1 MPSCSSAMAP
11 AATNSRRQGPS
22 QINKQTYLFATKRR
36 NISATIRQ
44 CSYICFSFRG
54 NNITSGTHSSS
65 PQYTNY
71 KQQHQYFSSI
81 RRDHACAYEQVSKRR
96 LLLHIA
102 RPPGWREGSQSPSRC
117 QPRPKLTSV
126 KTKTKKGNHKEE
138 EAGGGECFFSF
149 SENKTR
155 KTPKHRKLDPQTDRE
170 ARRKTKKKRKRRENC
185 DKSGY

>member
-1 MPSCSSAMAP
+1 MAP

-71 KQQHQYFSSI
+71 KQQHI
-81 RRDHACAYEQVSKRR
+81 GRDHACAYKQVSKRR

-102 RPPGWREGSQSPSRC
+102 RPPGRTEGSQSPSRC

-126 KTKTKKGNHKEE
+126 KTKQKGNHKEE
-138 EAGGGECFFSF
+138 GGGECFFSF

-185 DKSGY
+185 EKSGY